1 MSVVPTSSEP
11 TADPSSNSCA
21 AAHIGTC
28 GLPLEQIVAGTPA
41 MTNPCWQDAQE
52 FFSTTAAKHATPT
65 AQVFHA
71 FNGPDGTNDPRDRG
85 LITADGLHPSEAGAL
100 LIFETIHDLAY
111 DFAGWPNSS
120 ATPAR
125 NTRPYRHRLV
135 ATRRWPDRS

>member
-1 MSVVPTSSEP
+1 M
-11 TADPSSNSCA
+11 ADWKIDKGKKTCDA
-21 AAHIGTC
+21 C
-28 GLPLEQIVAGTPA
+28 GLVFE
-41 MTNPCWQDAQE
+41 DAQE

-100 LIFETIHDLAY
+100 LIVETIHDLAY

-120 ATPAR
+120 AIWAGPSPAWWSNAAAAR
-125 NTRPYRHRLV
+125 AL
-135 ATRRWPDRS
+135 AAL